1 MSNMTKMVSLRKF
14 RLPSTSGH
22 AVIFEPNTPTD
33 VPQPLVA
40 EAMAAGCVPADGDG
54 VFYEDLERT
63 KVDFTGDVRRS
74 MIYLAVQRVVE
85 DNKPSEFDGS
95 GTPNIPAIES
105 RLGFD
110 VTKPEILAIYR
121 EYQTYAS
128 ENRAFPLHPASENI
142 LRVIDAGT
150 KAELIDLAE
159 EFGVD
164 GAKAKGLTVKDL
176 RKLLLVKFDGNVA
189 G

>member
-1 MSNMTKMVSLRKF
+1 MSMIKMKSLRQF
-14 RLPSTSGH
+14 RLASTTGH
-22 AVIFEPNTPTD
+22 VVLFKANEVVE
-33 VPQPLVA
+33 VPQAIVP

-54 VFYEDLERT
+54 VFHEDLDRA
-63 KVDFTGDVRRS
+63 KVEFTGDVRRS
-74 MIYLAVQRVVE
+74 MLYLAVKRVVE
-85 DNKPSEFDGS
+85 VNKPADFDGS
-95 GTPNIPAIES
+95 GTPSITAVES

-110 VTKPEILAIYR
+110 VTKPEVLAIYR
-121 EYQTYAS
+121 EYQTYVS
-128 ENRAFPLHPASENI
+128 EGRDFPLHPASENI

-159 EFGVD
+159 EFGID

-176 RKLLLVKFDGNVA
+176 RKLLLVKFDGNPA